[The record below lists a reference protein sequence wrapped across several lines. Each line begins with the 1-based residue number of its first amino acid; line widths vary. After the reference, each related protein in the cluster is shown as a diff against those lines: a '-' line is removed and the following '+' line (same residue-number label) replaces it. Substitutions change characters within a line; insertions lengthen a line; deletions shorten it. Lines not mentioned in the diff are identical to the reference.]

1 MVSVITTLAA
11 PNLSNTHNFPV
22 AKQSQNACYFNSVN
36 IAIEAKYGTR
46 FRIQKALKIIG
57 FDGKTVAT
65 WEYKKKF
72 ADLTHIIIHEYTSK
86 KDLIRLLDAGEPVL
100 VSTEITLKS
109 KKIVRHV
116 SVAYSYDDSGI
127 WVSDPLG

>member
-1 MVSVITTLAA
+1 MI
-11 PNLSNTHNFPV
+11 N
-22 AKQSQNACYFNSVN
+22 
-36 IAIEAKYGTR
+36 
-46 FRIQKALKIIG
+46 

-72 ADLTHIIIHEYTSK
+72 SDLTHIIIHEYTAK

-109 KKIVRHV
+109 KKVVRHV
-116 SVAYSYDDSGI
+116 SVAYSYDDIGI
-127 WVSDPLG
+127 WVSDPL